1 MQQSRPTRRRTKTL
15 LFSLLVLS
23 ACSVSTKSPNQSV
36 TTSTIDPYISI
47 IGEVE
52 QFVRSYVDQS
62 VLARPE
68 LVSKTS
74 QSDLNSC
81 VSSAVQQIARGT
93 AMGIKKASTE
103 TNSGWYARARSAALQ
118 SSQSSIEGVMASC
131 TR

>member
-1 MQQSRPTRRRTKTL
+1 MSRPRSIQLRVKAVVVA
-15 LFSLLVLS
+15 FIVLS
-23 ACSVSTKSPNQSV
+23 ACSDSGKSSNQSV
-36 TTSTIDPYISI
+36 TTSTVDPYISI

-81 VSSAVQQIARGT
+81 VTSAVQQIARGT
-93 AMGIKKASTE
+93 AMAIKQTSTE
-103 TNSGWYARARSAALQ
+103 TNSGWYVRARSAALQ
-118 SSQSSIEGVMASC
+118 SAQSSIEGVMASC

>member
-81 VSSAVQQIARGT
+81 VTSAVQQIARGT

>member
-1 MQQSRPTRRRTKTL
+1 MSRPRSIRLRVKAAVVAL
-15 LFSLLVLS
+15 IVLT
-23 ACSVSTKSPNQSV
+23 ACSASTKSANQSV
-36 TTSTIDPYISI
+36 TTSTVVPYISI

-62 VLARPE
+62 VLTRPE

-81 VSSAVQQIARGT
+81 ITNAVQQIARGT
-93 AMGIKKASTE
+93 ALGIKKTSTE
-103 TNSGWYARARSAALQ
+103 TNSSWYARARSAALQ
-118 SSQSSIEGVMASC
+118 SAQSSIEGVMASC

>member
-81 VSSAVQQIARGT
+81 VTSAVQQIARGT
-93 AMGIKKASTE
+93 AMGIKKTSTE
-103 TNSGWYARARSAALQ
+103 ANSGWYARARSAALQ